1 MHALKALLHARASPP
16 TSPSLG
22 PHLGPNLGPAWS
34 TSAPARGQ
42 ARSST
47 GLVSGFV
54 EHSRQV
60 GAARS
65 GFVEHSRQLGA
76 ARSGFVEHSRQLGAA
91 RSGFVEHSRQVEAA
105 KGNLYTHMQSQA
117 LRGLMTAAA
126 AAAAT
131 TAPAAAAFRA
141 ADSPS
146 TALQPSSS
154 LRTRPVQ
161 RPSLHPRCHGY
172 TDSPSTA
179 LQPSSS
185 LPRLHV
191 ALPRAGAAPEIA
203 GAALEIAAAARVGAA
218 RAGTGAVLGAGA
230 GPCACISMGGLSA
243 RVGAGIGAVL
253 GAGAGP
259 CACISM
265 GGLSP
270 SSRPPPEMQPP
281 EEEMRWR
288 SRARPPAPERARELH
303 SRARNLNRISMLLAD
318 EMLQVGS
325 NKADGVADGVHV
337 KADGVAGAAGA
348 GAGAGVDLGLSLG
361 TGLVPGGG
369 RAAGGGRLGSSI
381 SLPSLPSHGSHP
393 ISSDLHRISLP
404 SVGAAHRVGE
414 RLAAHSRSH
423 LAPSERLAARERTG
437 LKVNAPRLPPRLH
450 RHQV

>member
-34 TSAPARGQ
+34 TSAPARGP

-54 EHSRQV
+54 STGLV
-60 GAARS
+60 
-65 GFVEHSRQLGA
+65 
-76 ARSGFVEHSRQLGAA
+76 SGFVEHSRQLGAA
-91 RSGFVEHSRQVEAA
+91 RSGFVEHSRQVGAA
-105 KGNLYTHMQSQA
+105 KGNLYTHMQSHA
-117 LRGLMTAAA
+117 LRGLMTTA

-131 TAPAAAAFRA
+131 TAPAAAAFSA
-141 ADSPS
+141 A
-146 TALQPSSS
+146 
-154 LRTRPVQ
+154 
-161 RPSLHPRCHGY
+161 
-172 TDSPSTA
+172 DSPSTA

-203 GAALEIAAAARVGAA
+203 GAAPEIAAAARVGAA
-218 RAGTGAVLGAGA
+218 RAGA
-230 GPCACISMGGLSA
+230 
-243 RVGAGIGAVL
+243 GAVL

-348 GAGAGVDLGLSLG
+348 GAGAGVDLVLG
-361 TGLVPGGG
+361 TGLGPGGG

-437 LKVNAPRLPPRLH
+437 LKL
-450 RHQV
+450 

>member
-54 EHSRQV
+54 EHSRQ
-60 GAARS
+60 
-65 GFVEHSRQLGA
+65 LGA

-105 KGNLYTHMQSQA
+105 KGNLYTHMQSHA
-117 LRGLMTAAA
+117 LRGLMTTAA

-131 TAPAAAAFRA
+131 TAPAAAAFSA

-203 GAALEIAAAARVGAA
+203 GAAPEIAVAARVGA
-218 RAGTGAVLGAGA
+218 GA
-230 GPCACISMGGLSA
+230 
-243 RVGAGIGAVL
+243 GAVL

-281 EEEMRWR
+281 DEEMRWR

-348 GAGAGVDLGLSLG
+348 GAGAGVDLGLG

-414 RLAAHSRSH
+414 RLAAHSRSQ

-437 LKVNAPRLPPRLH
+437 LNVNAPRLPPRLH
-450 RHQV
+450 RRQV

>member
-1 MHALKALLHARASPP
+1 MHAQVRATQLILNMRDCDVHALKALLHARASPP

-54 EHSRQV
+54 EHSRQ
-60 GAARS
+60 
-65 GFVEHSRQLGA
+65 
-76 ARSGFVEHSRQLGAA
+76 LGAA

-105 KGNLYTHMQSQA
+105 KGNLYTHMQSHA
-117 LRGLMTAAA
+117 LRGLMTTAA

-131 TAPAAAAFRA
+131 TAPAAAAFSA
-141 ADSPS
+141 A
-146 TALQPSSS
+146 
-154 LRTRPVQ
+154 
-161 RPSLHPRCHGY
+161 
-172 TDSPSTA
+172 DSPSTA

-203 GAALEIAAAARVGAA
+203 GAAPEIAAAARVGAA
-218 RAGTGAVLGAGA
+218 RAGAGAVLGAGA

-243 RVGAGIGAVL
+243 RVGAGTGAVL

-348 GAGAGVDLGLSLG
+348 GAGAGVDLGLG

-437 LKVNAPRLPPRLH
+437 LNVNAPRLPPRLH

>member
-22 PHLGPNLGPAWS
+22 PNLGPNLGPAWS
-34 TSAPARGQ
+34 TSAPARGP
-42 ARSST
+42 ARSSTGLVSGFVST

-60 GAARS
+60 
-65 GFVEHSRQLGA
+65 
-76 ARSGFVEHSRQLGAA
+76 
-91 RSGFVEHSRQVEAA
+91 EAVR
-105 KGNLYTHMQSQA
+105 GNLYTHMQSHA
-117 LRGLMTAAA
+117 LRGLMTDARPKPPNTALLDLLGADSSTNASTGAA

-131 TAPAAAAFRA
+131 TVPAAAAFSA
-141 ADSPS
+141 ADS
-146 TALQPSSS
+146 
-154 LRTRPVQ
+154 
-161 RPSLHPRCHGY
+161 H
-172 TDSPSTA
+172 STA

-203 GAALEIAAAARVGAA
+203 GAAPEIASAAGV
-218 RAGTGAVLGAGA
+218 GAGA
-230 GPCACISMGGLSA
+230 
-243 RVGAGIGAVL
+243 GAVL

-270 SSRPPPEMQPP
+270 SSRRPPEMQPP

-348 GAGAGVDLGLSLG
+348 GAGAGVGLGLGLG

-437 LKVNAPRLPPRLH
+437 LNVNAPRLPPRLH

>member
-1 MHALKALLHARASPP
+1 MHAQVRATQLILNMRDCDVHALKALLHARASPP

-54 EHSRQV
+54 EHSRQ
-60 GAARS
+60 
-65 GFVEHSRQLGA
+65 
-76 ARSGFVEHSRQLGAA
+76 LGAA

-105 KGNLYTHMQSQA
+105 KGNLYTHMQSHA

-131 TAPAAAAFRA
+131 TAPAAAAFSA
-141 ADSPS
+141 A
-146 TALQPSSS
+146 
-154 LRTRPVQ
+154 
-161 RPSLHPRCHGY
+161 
-172 TDSPSTA
+172 DSPSTA

-203 GAALEIAAAARVGAA
+203 GAAPEIAVAARVGAA
-218 RAGTGAVLGAGA
+218 RAGAGAVLGAGA
-230 GPCACISMGGLSA
+230 GPCACISMGW
-243 RVGAGIGAVL
+243 
-253 GAGAGP
+253 
-259 CACISM
+259 
-265 GGLSP
+265 LSP

-348 GAGAGVDLGLSLG
+348 GAGAGVDLGLG

-437 LKVNAPRLPPRLH
+437 LNVNAPRLPPRLH